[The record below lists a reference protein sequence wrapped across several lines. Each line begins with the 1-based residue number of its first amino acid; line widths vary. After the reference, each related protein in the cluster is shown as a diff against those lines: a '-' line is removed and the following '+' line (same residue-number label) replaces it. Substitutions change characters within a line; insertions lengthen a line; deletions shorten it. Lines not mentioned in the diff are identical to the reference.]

1 MRIHCLEPPID
12 KRIDMLEP
20 GHPEDHGVN
29 PDGGDLKGDTLRS
42 ASDRDVESSL
52 TIRLQETTVG
62 EGDRD
67 RRTWFGR

>member
-1 MRIHCLEPPID
+1 MDSDR
-12 KRIDMLEP
+12 
-20 GHPEDHGVN
+20 
-29 PDGGDLKGDTLRS
+29 GDVKGEALGN